1 MSRRLPIYLVL
12 DTSGSMSG
20 EPIESVK
27 TGLGMLLGALRQDPQ
42 ALETAHLSV
51 VTFDSAAKQVVPLT
65 ELGLFQQPVLQAT
78 GVTALGGAL
87 RLVSE
92 CRDREVRKA
101 SADVKGDW
109 KPLVFL
115 MTDGQP
121 TDDFAAGLAEFKQ
134 RKWGLVVACAA
145 GAGADATLLQ
155 QITENVVVL
164 ETADQATLK
173 AFFKWVSASIS
184 SASASVANG
193 IDISKG
199 DQLPPPPA
207 EIVMAV

>member
-20 EPIESVK
+20 EPIESLK
-27 TGLGMLLGALRQDPQ
+27 TGVGMLLSTLRQDPQ
-42 ALETAHLSV
+42 ALETAYLSV
-51 VTFDSAAKQVVPLT
+51 ITFDSSAKQVVPLT
-65 ELGLFQQPVLQAT
+65 ELAAFQQPVIQAT
-78 GVTALGGAL
+78 GVTYMGAAL
-87 RLVSE
+87 RLVAE
-92 CRDREVRKA
+92 CRDREVRKSTA
-101 SADVKGDW
+101 EVKGDW

-121 TDDFAAGLAEFKQ
+121 TDDFAAGLAEFQK
-134 RKWGLVVACAA
+134 RNWGLVVACAA
-145 GAGADATLLQ
+145 GSGADASLLK

-164 ETADQATLK
+164 ETADQATIK
-173 AFFKWVSASIS
+173 KFFLWVSASIS